1 MSPDLWTDS
10 RSSPGM
16 GARGKGVDNSVRCGQ
31 PVPLLRAAWM
41 RFDGAFRL
49 VQGLATN
56 SALRK
61 ASSTLSLVTLNATF
75 GPATEVPNEGSGSA
89 PRGRALLQHMSG
101 SRDRVPR
108 TAWDRGRKDRPALG
122 AARTDGRH
130 GR

>member
-1 MSPDLWTDS
+1 
-10 RSSPGM
+10 
-16 GARGKGVDNSVRCGQ
+16 
-31 PVPLLRAAWM
+31 M

-108 TAWDRGRKDRPALG
+108 TAWDRGRKDRLALG